1 MRRMRNTRGSWWRL
15 RRRFGSS
22 WSGEPAG
29 SRKLEAGSQKLEAGW
44 HGLLAEPCSLE
55 RVHAAFHYIF
65 LAFAALL
72 GGLVNSVAG
81 GGGFLVFPS
90 LLKAGLLPIQANAT
104 NTVALW
110 PGQFTSIAGYREDLR
125 KNHRLLVPAIIVALV
140 GGLAGAIT
148 LLKGTQD
155 SFLRLVPYLFLL
167 GSIAFTFSG
176 PIARM
181 VRRRSAEQDA
191 HPEQVHRVALVP
203 MLALL
208 LLITYYIGYFGAGAG
223 LLTMAALALCGVE
236 KIAEIN
242 ALKVVITTV
251 ANGVA
256 VITFMIGG
264 AVEWRYCWLMMIA
277 CAIGGYTG
285 ARNSRRIS
293 DRVLRP
299 IVIVLG
305 FGLAIYF
312 FVHRG
317 GM

>member
-1 MRRMRNTRGSWWRL
+1 MHSI
-15 RRRFGSS
+15 
-22 WSGEPAG
+22 
-29 SRKLEAGSQKLEAGW
+29 
-44 HGLLAEPCSLE
+44 
-55 RVHAAFHYIF
+55 VFHYIF
-65 LAFAALL
+65 LAFAAGL

-125 KNHRLLVPAIIVALV
+125 KNHRLLVPVVIVAFI

-148 LLKGTQD
+148 LLRGSQD
-155 SFLRLVPYLFLL
+155 SFMRLVPYLFLL
-167 GSIAFTFSG
+167 GSVAFTFSG
-176 PIARM
+176 PISRM
-181 VRRRSAEQDA
+181 VRRRAAEQAA
-191 HPEQVHRVALVP
+191 HPDQLHRVALVP
-203 MLALL
+203 MLLILL
-208 LLITYYIGYFGAGAG
+208 VITYYIGYFGAGAG

-236 KIAEIN
+236 RIAEIN

-251 ANGVA
+251 ANAVA
-256 VITFMIGG
+256 VVTFMIYG

-285 ARNSRRIS
+285 ARNSRRLS

-299 IVIVLG
+299 AIIALG
-305 FGLAIYF
+305 YAVAIYF
-312 FVHRG
+312 FFHRKG
-317 GM
+317 L

>member
-1 MRRMRNTRGSWWRL
+1 VETAFALPLHPHW
-15 RRRFGSS
+15 
-22 WSGEPAG
+22 
-29 SRKLEAGSQKLEAGW
+29 
-44 HGLLAEPCSLE
+44 
-55 RVHAAFHYIF
+55 FHYIF

-90 LLKAGLLPIQANAT
+90 LIKAGLLPIQANAT

-125 KNHRLLVPAIIVALV
+125 RNHRLVIPVVVVAFF

-148 LLKGTQD
+148 LVKGTQG
-155 SFLRLVPYLFLL
+155 SFMRLVPYLFLL
-167 GSIAFTFSG
+167 GSVAFAFSG
-176 PIARM
+176 PISRM
-181 VRRRSAEQDA
+181 VRRRAAEQAA
-191 HPEQVHRVALVP
+191 HPDQLHRVALVP
-203 MLALL
+203 MLVALL
-208 LLITYYIGYFGAGAG
+208 AITYYIGYFGAGAG

-236 KIAEIN
+236 RIAEIN

-251 ANGVA
+251 ANAVA
-256 VITFMIGG
+256 VVTFMIYG

-293 DRVLRP
+293 DRILRP
-299 IVIVLG
+299 IIIVLG
-305 FGLAIYF
+305 FTIAIYF
-312 FVHRG
+312 FMHRKG
-317 GM
+317 L